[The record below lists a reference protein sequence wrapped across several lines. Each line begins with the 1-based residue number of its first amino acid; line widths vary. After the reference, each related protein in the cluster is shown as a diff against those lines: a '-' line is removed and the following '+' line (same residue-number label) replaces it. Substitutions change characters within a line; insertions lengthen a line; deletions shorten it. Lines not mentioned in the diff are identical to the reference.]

1 MKKEEFGP
9 RCVISPMCALM
20 SVLVSQG
27 LALAIGDI
35 VVRLDADD
43 VCAPFRLSRQLEA
56 LEQAGPRL
64 LAVGGAVTLFGEED
78 EHGEEDD
85 EDEEDDGGGEDDGG
99 AHHDG
104 DCAGGEH
111 DEAALAAPRSAG
123 RASAWRSL
131 RRTAVHPSEPLLVAW
146 GLWWSCCVA
155 HPAVAF
161 RLRYAARAAA
171 VLVVPTAATA
181 GRPPAAAA
189 PWLAVAPGGVA
200 TEDSASA
207 SASGAAAARA
217 AAAQAP
223 HLLRVSYRPSAA
235 GAEDYDLWL
244 RLSARRGGGVANL
257 PCVVTH
263 HRRHNGNATL
273 KLRLR
278 DADVAGAPASG
289 ELGASGLDERG
300 NGGGREGEGSR
311 EKGSSGGEGIDDSG
325 PAILSPAEAA
335 AEWAAGAG
343 ERSSSSSGS
352 SSGGEEREFSPR
364 AGLAVGA
371 FTAAAVEAPNAATA
385 AAAAAAAAAA
395 LGPLAERGKSAAL
408 RVAAAHMAAALA
420 EAAAARRRGGVSL
433 RAAACARAKP
443 GQRRKS
449 PRCAGCSAQ
458 AAQAACSEQG
468 TPAYTG
474 GVRIQREPPSGSS

>member
-1 MKKEEFGP
+1 
-9 RCVISPMCALM
+9 
-20 SVLVSQG
+20 
-27 LALAIGDI
+27 
-35 VVRLDADD
+35 
-43 VCAPFRLSRQLEA
+43 
-56 LEQAGPRL
+56 
-64 LAVGGAVTLFGEED
+64 
-78 EHGEEDD
+78 
-85 EDEEDDGGGEDDGG
+85 
-99 AHHDG
+99 
-104 DCAGGEH
+104 
-111 DEAALAAPRSAG
+111 
-123 RASAWRSL
+123 
-131 RRTAVHPSEPLLVAW
+131 VHPSEPLLVAW

-171 VLVVPTAATA
+171 DLAVPTVATA

-189 PWLAVAPGGVA
+189 PWAAGAPGSVA
-200 TEDSASA
+200 TEGSASA

-343 ERSSSSSGS
+343 ERSSGSSGGG
-352 SSGGEEREFSPR
+352 GGEEREFSPR

-371 FTAAAVEAPNAATA
+371 FATAAVEAPN
-385 AAAAAAAAAA
+385 AAAAAAAA
-395 LGPLAERGKSAAL
+395 LGPLAARGKSAAL

-474 GVRIQREPPSGSS
+474 GVRIQREPPSG